1 MVTATIKNEF
11 QMAYK
16 KKGPVLYVEKVENAE
31 PPVEEMVY
39 FQDCRCRE
47 NGMLYYTFL
56 NKSDIY
62 NNQ

>member
-16 KKGPVLYVEKVENAE
+16 KKGHVLYVEKVENAE

-39 FQDCRCRE
+39 F
-47 NGMLYYTFL
+47 
-56 NKSDIY
+56 
-62 NNQ
+62 